1 MSDGRTT
8 TDELLKNALAAFVV
22 IVSLMIGA
30 IVVKAF
36 LP

>member
-8 TDELLKNALAAFVV
+8 TDELLKNAVAALAV
-22 IVSLMIGA
+22 IVLLMIGA